1 VLWKSA
7 TCNLSSRRPHA
18 ASDSSPF
25 RQWMEI
31 MTGRKRALTRRW
43 LLLALAVA
51 LISSHALVLRDA
63 LEHKSLAAS
72 VLAGVMFL
80 ILLTHLGLLGRLYE
94 LLRRRSRS

>member
-1 VLWKSA
+1 
-7 TCNLSSRRPHA
+7 
-18 ASDSSPF
+18 
-25 RQWMEI
+25 
-31 MTGRKRALTRRW
+31 
-43 LLLALAVA
+43 
-51 LISSHALVLRDA
+51 